1 MGRLPGSRN
10 CLRPHTSEV
19 ERAQSQKP
27 LPALDRVHG
36 GRELGRVDE
45 LARAAPCRG
54 GGMSEP
60 VNIRQ
65 IAPGTKIALVDGA
78 LAEVVSNPADGVWVF
93 ARYLSSP
100 GDPSRVGGEEMIFAQ
115 DIVEIRED

>member
-1 MGRLPGSRN
+1 
-10 CLRPHTSEV
+10 
-19 ERAQSQKP
+19 
-27 LPALDRVHG
+27 
-36 GRELGRVDE
+36 
-45 LARAAPCRG
+45 
-54 GGMSEP
+54 MSEP

-100 GDPSRVGGEEMIFAQ
+100 GDSARVGVEEMIFAQ
-115 DIVEIRED
+115 DIVEIREDCD